1 MAIQVP
7 TVLSLHRDRQSHE
20 ELDETE
26 VVAPHIK
33 CAETSSICSVP
44 QGPGT
49 DHVAM
54 QQPST
59 TCEFTPLYGT
69 VLCFVQFLVLCSV
82 GPRLLYPVLCLVRY
96 FAAITT
102 IAQYV
107 HPIPASV
114 LRQKNK
120 KQLDR
125 NRIRPLFAPVRGSAR
140 RNSSFINTRLL
151 PVVYMTGDHSFSA

>member
-54 QQPST
+54 QQPSA

-69 VLCFVQFLVLCSV
+69 VLCFVLYLLLCSV
-82 GPRLLYPVLCLVRY
+82 ALLLLYPALCLIRCV
-96 FAAITT
+96 AAST
-102 IAQYV
+102 IGQYV
-107 HPIPASV
+107 QPIPAYSTFKRTATV
-114 LRQKNK
+114 AL
-120 KQLDR
+120 
-125 NRIRPLFAPVRGSAR
+125 PLSQISATSR
-140 RNSSFINTRLL
+140 
-151 PVVYMTGDHSFSA
+151 YFSYS